1 MRKVLV
7 LLHRWFG
14 LGIALF
20 LLQAGITGALI
31 AWDHEIDAFLN
42 PELYV
47 SAAPADAELLSPLRL
62 AEIVEARD
70 PRLEVTYLPLAV
82 EPGHTVLMGVDSRR
96 DPATGKPYV
105 LGFDQ
110 VAVNP
115 ATGDIQDRREWG
127 EISLSPK
134 QLMPFLYRLHYSL
147 HIPDVGLMPLG
158 LWFMG
163 IVAVVWLFDSFIA
176 LWISFPSWKAWK
188 KSFQFRF
195 DKGGYRLTFDL
206 HRSGGVWTWLLIMPL
221 ALTAVSMNLNREVV
235 RPVVSL
241 FSTLAESPFASR
253 TPSEQAIVA
262 TTSRQQILKHAA
274 TDALALDLGR
284 PQGGLFYSQQF
295 GVYGVGFF
303 EAGND
308 HGDGGL
314 GNPWLYYDGK
324 TGEPAG
330 SELPGRGSAGDLF
343 MQVQFP
349 LHSGRILGVP
359 GRILI
364 TLLGLV
370 VSMFSVTGVM
380 IWAKKRR
387 QRVLAEVRDARAADA
402 PGASVMPRP
411 EPTT

>member
-163 IVAVVWLFDSFIA
+163 IVAVVWLLDSFIA

-221 ALTAVSMNLNREVV
+221 ALTAVSMNLNHEVV

-253 TPSEQAIVA
+253 TPSEQVIVA